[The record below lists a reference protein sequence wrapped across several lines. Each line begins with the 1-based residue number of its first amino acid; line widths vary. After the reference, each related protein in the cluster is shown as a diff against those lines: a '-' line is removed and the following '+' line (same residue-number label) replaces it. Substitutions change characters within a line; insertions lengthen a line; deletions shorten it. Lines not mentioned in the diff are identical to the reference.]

1 MSALELKNQL
11 ADLQAEKALATVE
24 GLDGS
29 VAYMA
34 DLEDEI
40 GLSRHLYVCA
50 AVTEIATLRAELS
63 GPQEGGEADVPALL
77 DSYRRRAHRHRC
89 SGHTRCSGPPQDGYR
104 WA

>member
-1 MSALELKNQL
+1 MSALIIRSQL

-24 GLDGS
+24 GLDAS

-40 GLSRHLYVCA
+40 GLWRDLYVCA

-63 GPQEGGEADVPALL
+63 GPQEG
-77 DSYRRRAHRHRC
+77 
-89 SGHTRCSGPPQDGYR
+89 
-104 WA
+104 